1 MIEFVWMK
9 EGDIVRYR
17 IEQDILGEKQISAE
31 AYYGIHTLRG
41 KENFDLTKRG
51 LNRQMIKALATIKK
65 SAALANADMG
75 NLKEDFAK
83 AIALSCDEILN
94 GRLHGQFITDF
105 IQGDSGSS
113 MNMNANEVIANRAN
127 EMLGSKKG
135 LYDLVNPITHVN
147 MGQSTYD
154 VIPSAGKI
162 ALVRQTKKLVVEL
175 KKLTNSFSAKSSYFK
190 NGVIVNETLTQTF
203 DAFSIV
209 LTRDMKR
216 IESAI
221 EGLLDLNLGVS
232 ISGDNSRYIKKLVAN
247 ISKFTG
253 EAFRPAK
260 NFIDSTI
267 NLDSFLQLSGILK
280 TLAVDLLK
288 ISNDLR
294 FIAGNNYGEITLPI
308 VQELI
313 TKKSEN
319 VNSTILETVNQV
331 CFYAIGLDSTVTHA
345 IEMTQLETNENLPIV
360 LYSLFEAL
368 NTLRRAI
375 RTFREKAIDDIILN
389 K

>member
-1 MIEFVWMK
+1 M
-9 EGDIVRYR
+9 RYR

>member
-1 MIEFVWMK
+1 MYMMFVK
-9 EGDIVRYR
+9 EGGIMRYR

-41 KENFDLTKRG
+41 KENFELIKRG

-65 SAALANADMG
+65 SAARANADL
-75 NLKEDFAK
+75 NLLSEEFAK
-83 AIALSCDEILN
+83 VIILSCDEILN

-135 LYDLVNPITHVN
+135 LYNFIDPIKHIN
-147 MGQSTYD
+147 LGQSTYD
-154 VIPSAGKI
+154 VIPTAGKI
-162 ALVRQTKKLVVEL
+162 ALIRQTKKLVVEL
-175 KKLTNSFSAKSSYFK
+175 KKLISSFGSKASLFK
-190 NGVIVNETLTQTF
+190 NDIIINESLNQTF

-209 LTRDMKR
+209 LNRDMKR
-216 IESAI
+216 IENAI
-221 EGLLDLNLGVS
+221 EGLLDLNVGVS
-232 ISGDNSRYIKKLVAN
+232 LFGDNSKFIKKLVMY
-247 ISKFTG
+247 IGKFSG
-253 EAFRPAK
+253 EPFKSAK
-260 NFIDSTI
+260 NIIDSTI
-267 NLDSFLQLSGILK
+267 NLDCFMQLSGTMK

-294 FIAGNNYGEITLPI
+294 FIGDNQYGDITLPI

-313 TKKSEN
+313 TKKSED
-319 VNSTILETVNQV
+319 VNSTILETINQV

-345 IEMTQLETNENLPIV
+345 IELTQLETNENLPII
-360 LYSLFEAL
+360 LYSLFESI

-375 RTFREKAIDDIILN
+375 RTFRERAIDNIII
-389 K
+389 KK

>member
-1 MIEFVWMK
+1 M
-9 EGDIVRYR
+9 RYR
-17 IEQDILGEKQISAE
+17 IEQDALGEKQISAE

-51 LNRQMIKALATIKK
+51 INRQMIKALATIKK
-65 SAALANADMG
+65 SAAFANSDMG
-75 NLKEDFAK
+75 NLESDYAK
-83 AIALSCDEILN
+83 AIGLSCDEILN

-105 IQGDSGSS
+105 VQGDSGSS

-135 LYDLVNPITHVN
+135 LYDLVDPLKHVN
-147 MGQSTYD
+147 MGQSAYD
-154 VIPSAGKI
+154 VIPTAGKI
-162 ALVRQTKKLVVEL
+162 ALIRQTKKLLVEL

-190 NGVIVNETLTQTF
+190 NGEIVNETLTQTF

-216 IESAI
+216 IDTAI
-221 EGLLDLNLGVS
+221 DALLDLNVGVS
-232 ISGDNSRYIKKLVAN
+232 IVGDNSRYIKKLVSY
-247 ISKFTG
+247 ISKYTG

-267 NLDSFLQLSGILK
+267 NLDSFLQLSGVLK

-294 FIAGNNYGEITLPI
+294 FMGGNNYSEITLPI

-313 TKKSEN
+313 TRKSEN

-345 IEMTQLETNENLPIV
+345 IEMTQLETNENLPII
-360 LYSLFEAL
+360 LYSLFEII
-368 NTLRRAI
+368 NTLRRVI
-375 RTFREKAIDDIILN
+375 RTFREKAIDDIKLN

>member
-1 MIEFVWMK
+1 MK

-17 IEQDILGEKQISAE
+17 IEQDALGERQISAE

-65 SAALANADMG
+65 AAAFANSDLG
-75 NLKEDFAK
+75 NLSNDYAK
-83 AIALSCDEILN
+83 AIGLSCDEILN

-135 LYDLVNPITHVN
+135 LYDLVDPLKHVN
-147 MGQSTYD
+147 MGQSAYD

-162 ALVRQTKKLVVEL
+162 ALIRQTKKLIVEL
-175 KKLTNSFSAKSSYFK
+175 KKLTNSFSSKSTYFK

-216 IESAI
+216 IETAI
-221 EGLLDLNLGVS
+221 DGLLDLNLGVT
-232 ISGDNSRYIKKLVAN
+232 IAGDNSRYIKKLVAN

-253 EAFRPAK
+253 EPFRPAK
-260 NFIDSTI
+260 NYIDSTI

-294 FIAGNNYGEITLPI
+294 FIGGVNYGEIALPV

-319 VNSTILETVNQV
+319 VNSTILEAVNQV
-331 CFYAIGLDSTVTHA
+331 CFYAIGLDATITHA

-360 LYSLFEAL
+360 LYSLFESL

-375 RTFREKAIDDIILN
+375 RTFRERVIDNIILN

>member
-1 MIEFVWMK
+1 M
-9 EGDIVRYR
+9 RYR
-17 IEQDILGEKQISAE
+17 IEQDALGELQISAE

-65 SAALANADMG
+65 SAAFANAD
-75 NLKEDFAK
+75 LDELSSDVAK
-83 AIALSCDEILN
+83 AIGLSCDEILN

-135 LYDLVNPITHVN
+135 LYDLVDPIKHVN
-147 MGQSTYD
+147 MGQSAYD

-162 ALVRQTKKLVVEL
+162 ALIRQTKKLLVEL
-175 KKLTNSFSAKSSYFK
+175 KKLTNSFSSKASYFK
-190 NGVIVNETLTQTF
+190 NGIIVNDTLNQTF

-216 IESAI
+216 IETAI
-221 EGLLDLNLGVS
+221 DGLLDLNLGVS
-232 ISGDNSRYIKKLVAN
+232 LVGDNSKFIKKLVAN

-253 EAFRPAK
+253 EAFKPAK
-260 NFIDSTI
+260 NYIDSTI
-267 NLDSFLQLSGILK
+267 NLDSFLQLSGVLK

-294 FIAGNNYGEITLPI
+294 FIGGVNYGEITLPV

-313 TKKSEN
+313 TKKSEQ
-319 VNSTILETVNQV
+319 VNSTILEAVNQV
-331 CFYAIGLDSTVTHA
+331 CFYAIGLDATVTHA
-345 IEMTQLETNENLPIV
+345 IEMTQLETNENLPII
-360 LYSLFEAL
+360 LYSLFESL

-375 RTFREKAIDDIILN
+375 RTFRERAIDNIILV